1 MEEVAELEPGT
12 ALDLGCGEGGDAI
25 WLAAQGWTVTAA
37 DISQTALDIAAQHAA
52 EAGVTVAWERHDLAV
67 SLPAGSFDLVTTS
80 FLHSK
85 VELPRAR
92 ILRAAAEA
100 VAPGGTLLVVGHA
113 PSAEHHHEDLPGPDA
128 VVAEL
133 ALPEDW
139 ELGERA
145 PRAAAR
151 VRDEAPKPHR
161 HRRALQTSV
170 ICSRLVVPGRPEG
183 SPAVMP
189 MRSPGLTQPSSTTRA
204 AAALTRS
211 SVTS

>member
-1 MEEVAELEPGT
+1 MT
-12 ALDLGCGEGGDAI
+12 A
-25 WLAAQGWTVTAA
+25 T
-37 DISQTALDIAAQHAA
+37 DISQTALDVAAQHAA
-52 EAGVTVAWERHDLAV
+52 EAGVTVNWERHDLAE
-67 SLPAGSFDLVTTS
+67 SLPAGPFDLVTTS
-80 FLHSK
+80 FLHSD

-92 ILRAAAEA
+92 ILRAAADA

-113 PSAEHHHEDLPGPDA
+113 PSPEHHHHADLPSPDE

-133 ALPEDW
+133 ALPDDGW
-139 ELGERA
+139 ELQASELREREHA
-145 PRAAAR
+145 FRG
-151 VRDEAPKPHR
+151 EAPKTPHR
-161 HRRALQTSV
+161 HRGALQTSV

-204 AAALTRS
+204 AAARTRS

>member
-1 MEEVAELEPGT
+1 MTREYWEDFYSGERRWSGKPNASLVDEVAELAPGS

-37 DISQTALDIAAQHAA
+37 DISQTALDIAARHAS
-52 EAGVTVAWERHDLAV
+52 EAGVTVTWERHDLAV

-92 ILRAAAEA
+92 ILRSAAEA

-113 PSAEHHHEDLPGPDA
+113 PSLEHNHHEDLPGPDE

-133 ALPEDW
+133 ALPENGW
-139 ELGERA
+139 QLVSSELRERGD
-145 PRAAAR
+145 RIDTV
-151 VRDEAPKPHR
+151 VRF
-161 HRRALQTSV
+161 RR
-170 ICSRLVVPGRPEG
+170 P
-183 SPAVMP
+183 
-189 MRSPGLTQPSSTTRA
+189 
-204 AAALTRS
+204 
-211 SVTS
+211 